1 MIGLKCIWNSN
12 FGYNS
17 DCVIFYLFYKLLLLW
32 LFFVYVG
39 LWVIVEYL
47 GDEIWKVEF
56 CIMLLGIDSCMIEE

>member
-32 LFFVYVG
+32 LLFVYVG
-39 LWVIVEYL
+39 LWVIVENL
-47 GDEIWKVEF
+47 G
-56 CIMLLGIDSCMIEE
+56 G